1 MNAVPPPANRDPVA
15 PARDA
20 ELALPWGAPAIV
32 GLFIGWILLTQVRSA
47 FQLWPGVSV
56 WYPPAALL
64 AAACIV
70 WGLRAVI
77 PIFAAALVFAARFS
91 GPTDPL
97 WRVVAI
103 SLTLKLIYA
112 GAAILLRRLRFDPAF
127 SRPRDVLLFTSV
139 MAAAAFVAAGFGTID
154 AMADGSVS
162 GSFAAKALLI
172 FWLGDVVAVL
182 ALTPALLTAAHWW
195 QRRRRL
201 TAVGS
206 ATPRGDPL
214 PGSAIRQE
222 SVRRASVRHDVALVL
237 SVPLVLWLA
246 FGLAPRVGFLAY
258 VVCFIPLG
266 WTALVHG
273 VRGAALLT
281 AVLDVGAIVLLHAS
295 GVLPRDNLEMQT
307 FIASLAVTGL
317 FLGSVA
323 DEREQGRVLL
333 AQSEERYRA
342 LIELLPDPLVV
353 HRDGKVLF
361 ANETAARAFG
371 VTAPSVLIGLML
383 SDLADPSSRDLVE
396 NRVGRL
402 TNGEALTVA
411 EHRFRRLDGSGRH
424 IDLEASSAPIPFPD
438 GPAALTLARDI
449 TERKRLEEE
458 LRHAQRM
465 ESVGRLAGGVAHDF
479 NNLLTI
485 IISYG
490 QLLLAEL
497 EPGAITREYAQETL
511 DAAGRAAALTRQLLT
526 FSRKQVLQPKPVQLN
541 AVVEGTEKLLRR
553 LLGPDVAVTVT
564 LGADA
569 GVVVA
574 DPTQLDQ
581 VIVNLAVNAR
591 DAMPNGGRLSI
602 ETGSVTTDGS
612 DPRWPTLAPGR
623 YARLAVRDT
632 GVGMD
637 ESVRARIFDPFFT
650 TKEASRGTGLGLAT
664 VYGIVTQAGGSIFV
678 ESAVD
683 VGTEFTVLFPARGGV
698 EEGDTPG
705 QATAPRELASSGAR
719 VLLAEDDE
727 HVRMATRRML
737 AAAGYV
743 VTDSVDGRAALE
755 AYDQA
760 DPPIA
765 VIVTDMSM
773 PGMNG
778 RDLART
784 IRARGDR
791 VPIVM
796 VSGYVDPLHDI
807 EIEGLSLLQKPL
819 ESDALV
825 SAVEAAL
832 RSAALDRQ

>member
-1 MNAVPPPANRDPVA
+1 MNAAPPSAIRERIA

-20 ELALPWGAPAIV
+20 DMALPWNAAAII
-32 GLFIGWILLTQVRSA
+32 GLFLAWIGLTHLRGV

-64 AAACIV
+64 AAACII
-70 WGLRAVI
+70 WGSRAVI
-77 PIFAAALVFAARFS
+77 PTFAAALVFAARYA
-91 GPTDPL
+91 GPADPL

-103 SLTLKLIYA
+103 SLTLKLVYA
-112 GAAILLRRLRFDPAF
+112 VAAIVLRRLRFDPTF
-127 SRPRDVLLFTSV
+127 SRPRDVSLFAVV
-139 MAAAAFVAAGFGTID
+139 MAIAAFVAATFGTID

-162 GSFAAKALLI
+162 ASLVPNALLV

-182 ALTPALLTAAHWW
+182 ALTPALLAGAEWW
-195 QRRRRL
+195 R
-201 TAVGS
+201 
-206 ATPRGDPL
+206 D
-214 PGSAIRQE
+214 
-222 SVRRASVRHDVALVL
+222 RRAARDRPVGIRRTRLRHDVALVL
-237 SVPLVLWLA
+237 SVPVVLWLA
-246 FGLAPRVGFLAY
+246 FGLAPQLGFVAY

-266 WTALVHG
+266 WTALAHG
-273 VRGAALLT
+273 VRGAAALT
-281 AVLDVGAIVLLHAS
+281 AALDVGAIMVLHNS

-323 DEREQGRVLL
+323 DARERGSVLL

-361 ANETAARAFG
+361 ANKTAARAFG
-371 VTAPSVLIGLML
+371 VRAPAVLVGMSL
-383 SDLADPSSRDLVE
+383 SDLADPSSRELVTR
-396 NRVGRL
+396 RVDQL
-402 TNGEALTVA
+402 ASGETLSVA
-411 EHRFRRLDGSGRH
+411 EHRFRRLDGSGGH

-438 GPAALTLARDI
+438 GPAALTVARDI

-490 QLLLAEL
+490 QLLLSEL
-497 EPGAITREYAQETL
+497 EPGAITREYAQESL
-511 DAAGRAAALTRQLLT
+511 DAAGRASALTRQLLT
-526 FSRKQVLQPKPVQLN
+526 FSRKQVLQPKPLQLN
-541 AVVEGTEKLLRR
+541 GVVEGTEKLLRR
-553 LLGPDVAVTVT
+553 LLGSDVTVT
-564 LGADA
+564 VSLGADT
-569 GVVVA
+569 GIVIA

-591 DAMPNGGRLSI
+591 DAMPNGGTLSI
-602 ETGSVTTDGS
+602 ETAGVTTAAG
-612 DPRWPTLAPGR
+612 DPRWPALAPGR
-623 YARLAVRDT
+623 YAMLAVRDT
-632 GVGMD
+632 GTGMD
-637 ESVRARIFDPFFT
+637 ATVRARIFDPFFT
-650 TKEASRGTGLGLAT
+650 TKEGSGGTGLGLAT
-664 VYGIVTQAGGSIFV
+664 VYVIVTQAGGSIFV
-678 ESAVD
+678 DSAIGK
-683 VGTEFTVLFPARGGV
+683 GTQFTVLLPAQT
-698 EEGDTPG
+698 EGARTPEAARAG
-705 QATAPRELASSGAR
+705 AAPRQAQSSGAR

-737 AAAGYV
+737 VAAGYI
-743 VTDSVDGRAALE
+743 VTDSVDGRAALS
-755 AYDQA
+755 AYDEA
-760 DPPIA
+760 DPPID

-773 PGMNG
+773 PEMNG

-796 VSGYVDPLHDI
+796 VSGFVDPLHDI

-819 ESDALV
+819 DGDSLV

-832 RSAALDRQ
+832 RSR